1 MTTILRARRLVKSV
15 AGRAILRDA
24 RFAVRQ
30 GEVTALVAAP
40 GAGRTTLLRC
50 LAMLDPIDSGTIEFG
65 GHVIVDATAP
75 VTGRRWWRGRRRRVR
90 CNLDNVRRQIGFVFQ
105 TGNLCVNRT
114 VLRNMIEGPVHVL
127 NWKRS
132 EAIEGATE
140 LLGILDAADL
150 ADVYPLD
157 LPPVRR
163 RLAAIARAAMMRP
176 DLLLV
181 DDVCAGLE
189 PEDRAT
195 LVRAVQAIH
204 EIRNLAVVFA
214 TRDESF
220 MRESAHRV
228 CTLADGTI
236 TEVATG
242 IARGDAP
249 AEELPEEPAPMRVAA
264 AAGTQRR

>member
-1 MTTILRARRLVKSV
+1 MTTILRARRLVKSA
-15 AGRAILRDA
+15 AGRPILRDA
-24 RFAVRQ
+24 RFVVRQ
-30 GEVTALVAAP
+30 GEVTALVGAP

-65 GHVIVDATAP
+65 GHVVVDATAP
-75 VTGRRWWRGRRRRVR
+75 VSRWRGRRPRVR

-105 TGNLCVNRT
+105 TDSLCVNRT
-114 VLRNMIEGPVHVL
+114 VLRNLIEGPVHVL
-127 NWKRS
+127 KWKRS
-132 EAIEGATE
+132 EAIEAAAE

-176 DLLLV
+176 DLMLV

-220 MRESAHRV
+220 IRESAHRV

-242 IARGDAP
+242 IARGETP

-264 AAGTQRR
+264 AAGTLRR